1 MVGETW
7 LSVGLRSAATVG
19 GGRDGGGEVVD
30 WYNNQ
35 PNPQQEQDYAISYG
49 ETIQRRYR
57 QQQQHD
63 NITREG
69 RELFVGLEDSSD

>member
-7 LSVGLRSAATVG
+7 LSVGLHSAAPVG

-49 ETIQRRYR
+49 ETIQQRYR

-69 RELFVGLEDSSD
+69 RELFVDLEDSSD